1 MKKYTLTS
9 IILSAGLG
17 LSSLSAAT
25 LADAANIDVAKVC
38 DVKANG
44 IEGVLKT
51 AAEYNALAKKLGV
64 EFKRKGVTTSQYITD
79 TEAAAKT
86 KAKEVI
92 LKYKKKGK
100 VKKHTFATTYA
111 AWRACSFAVRAVQ
124 QVNEAEKTWR
134 LAVPGD
140 GFKF

>member
-92 LKYKKKGK
+92 LKYRKKGK
-100 VKKHTFATTYA
+100 SRSIRLRRRMLPGVPA
-111 AWRACSFAVRAVQ
+111 ALLCVRFS
-124 QVNEAEKTWR
+124 K
-134 LAVPGD
+134 
-140 GFKF
+140 

>member
-1 MKKYTLTS
+1 MTRQKLLVVLAIATAWTTVS
-9 IILSAGLG
+9 
-17 LSSLSAAT
+17 SAAS
-25 LADAANIDVAKVC
+25 LESAAKIDVAKVC

-44 IEGVLKT
+44 IDGVLKT

-64 EFKRKGVTTSQYITD
+64 EFKRKGVATSQYITD
-79 TEAAAKT
+79 TEAAAKA
-86 KAKEVI
+86 KAKEVT

-100 VKKHTFATTYA
+100 VKKHTFATDYA
-111 AWRACSFAVRAVQ
+111 AWRACAFAVRAVQ

>member
-1 MKKYTLTS
+1 MKTYTLTR
-9 IILSAGLG
+9 IILVAGLG

-25 LADAANIDVAKVC
+25 LADAAKIDVATVC

-44 IEGVLKT
+44 INGVLKT
-51 AAEYNALAKKLGV
+51 AAEYNALARKLGV
-64 EFKRKGVTTSQYITD
+64 EFKRKGITTSQYITD
-79 TEAAAKT
+79 TETAAKA
-86 KAKEVI
+86 KAREVTQ
-92 LKYKKKGK
+92 KYKKKGK
-100 VKKHTFATTYA
+100 VKKHTFALNYA
-111 AWRACSFAVRAVQ
+111 AWRACHFAVRAVQ

>member
-1 MKKYTLTS
+1 MKRNILISAMLTV
-9 IILSAGLG
+9 GLG
-17 LSSLSAAT
+17 VMSLSAAT
-25 LADAANIDVAKVC
+25 LESAAKVDVAKVC

-44 IEGVLKT
+44 IDGVLKV
-51 AAEYNALAKKLGV
+51 AREYNALAKKLGV

-79 TEAAAKT
+79 TEAAAKA
-86 KAKEVI
+86 KAKTVT

-100 VKKHTFATTYA
+100 VKKHTFATDYA
-111 AWRACSFAVRAVQ
+111 AWRACHFAVRAVQ
-124 QVNEAEKTWR
+124 QVNEAESTWR